1 MNVGSGGY
9 KSGGGNQFEFVLKMS
24 SDDEARDLFDKFD
37 NNDEEA
43 ENSEPEPERE

>member
-1 MNVGSGGY
+1 
-9 KSGGGNQFEFVLKMS
+9 MS

-37 NNDEEA
+37 NNDEEV